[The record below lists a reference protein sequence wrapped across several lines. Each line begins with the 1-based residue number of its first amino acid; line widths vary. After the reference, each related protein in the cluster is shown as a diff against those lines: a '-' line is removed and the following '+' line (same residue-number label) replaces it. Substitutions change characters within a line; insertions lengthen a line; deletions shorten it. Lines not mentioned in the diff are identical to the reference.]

1 MTIVSARRPHRAP
14 SPPMP
19 PMDQL
24 EETHRQMLL
33 MLSQMDDLLLRLS
46 LVGVDQVAQSLA
58 AQIRDFFD
66 LTAKSHHDQEDRV
79 VFPVLLAAGDPVM
92 AERIEQLRND
102 HGWIEENWRELGPQ
116 LDGLAHG
123 HTWIELESLR
133 RMIEIFRQLHAEHI
147 ALEESLVYPQARKQ
161 QEVVREQTER
171 RLAELTEE
179 ISIELGTMA

>member
-1 MTIVSARRPHRAP
+1 MTNVSARRPHRAP

-19 PMDQL
+19 PMEQL

-33 MLSQMDDLLLRLS
+33 MLGQMDDLLLRLN
-46 LVGVDQVAQSLA
+46 LVGVDQVAQTLA
-58 AQIRDFFD
+58 AQIRDFFE

-79 VFPVLLAAGDPVM
+79 VFPVLLAAGDPIM
-92 AERIEQLRND
+92 AEKIEHLRND

-123 HTWIELESLR
+123 HTWIDTETLH

-147 ALEESLVYPQARKQ
+147 ALEESLVYPAARQ
-161 QEVVREQTER
+161 QHEVVRQQTEK
-171 RLAELTEE
+171 RLAELTDE
-179 ISIELGTMA
+179 ICLEFGTAV